1 MKSSKMWHR
10 NSSVHPL
17 DASRGPATKEGS
29 ARWTT
34 AWGQRYVLKHKTC
47 NSFGWS
53 CNRRR
58 DVNHHAFQQL
68 ARILGKAWHLKLWV
82 FFYLYQIGIADYLC
96 LGQFMHLGV
105 SFCSRSRIG
114 LHLWIWKLDPQATYS
129 RHGLLGIRKWMLD
142 TEEKGC
148 QKRRREN

>member
-1 MKSSKMWHR
+1 MYIHWML
-10 NSSVHPL
+10 PEDL
-17 DASRGPATKEGS
+17 Q
-29 ARWTT
+29 
-34 AWGQRYVLKHKTC
+34 QRKKVVLGGRLHEVTYVLKHKTC

-58 DVNHHAFQQL
+58 DVNHHAFQT
-68 ARILGKAWHLKLWV
+68 ASKNFGKKAWHLKLWV

-114 LHLWIWKLDPQATYS
+114 LCGFESLIPKPPYS
-129 RHGLLGIRKWMLD
+129 RRDLLVIGKWMLD

-148 QKRRREN
+148 QKRRRKN